1 MSISRHRRPAQEP
14 SLGVKITRRLRRKIR
29 AVKMRSWAR
38 SRLRLK
44 DAVILDTETTD
55 LFGQVVQVSVID
67 LTGQVLLSTL
77 VRPSTTVSPAA
88 TAVHG
93 ICDQVLQDSPTLD
106 AIAAQLLA
114 TTRGRQLLAY
124 NAPYDRQ
131 VLATG
136 LRDVGVDPAHL
147 ADPQNWVC
155 LMRARSVVEG
165 RGWTAL
171 GGPHHALGDCLAT
184 LEVLHVIA
192 GRPT

>member
-1 MSISRHRRPAQEP
+1 MSAPRHRIPVQEP
-14 SLGVKITRRLRRKIR
+14 SLRVKTIRRLRRKLR
-29 AVKMRSWAR
+29 AVQMRSWAR

-93 ICDQVLQDSPTLD
+93 ICDQDLQDAPSLE
-106 AIAAQLLA
+106 AVAAQLLEA
-114 TTRGRQLLAY
+114 TRDRQLLAY

-131 VLATG
+131 VLAAG

-184 LEVLHVIA
+184 LEVLHGIA